1 MYILIINLVLIS
13 LFLYSIIK
21 NGSIIEGLQGC
32 SRSKSG
38 IVSKNNYKAHKAEER
53 QSQMLGKI
61 MILEMKANISEIQ
74 LKENS
79 IKLKQ
84 AIKDL
89 TSEYNKQEVELDK
102 AMKQ

>member
-1 MYILIINLVLIS
+1 MYIFIINLVLIS

-38 IVSKNNYKAHKAEER
+38 IVSKNNYRAHKAEEK
-53 QSQMLGKI
+53 QSLMLAKI
-61 MILEMKANISEIQ
+61 ITLEMKANMAEIQ
-74 LKENS
+74 SKDNS
-79 IKLKQ
+79 IKLKR

-89 TSEYNKQEVELDK
+89 TREYNKTEAELEK
-102 AMKQ
+102 SMKE